1 MKQFIRYMSLILP
14 GSQAKKRTWCLN
26 YWVSL
31 DDIQGEIVKG
41 IIEIHISHVKLEN
54 QKTI

>member
-1 MKQFIRYMSLILP
+1 MSLILP